1 MVLFLTA
8 PFPDLCLLIPFPSG
22 TLTQSAII
30 VSTGK
35 LLTRTYMYRYVSGN
49 YEVPYVYSI

>member
-22 TLTQSAII
+22 TLTQSAIT

-35 LLTRTYMYRYVSGN
+35 LLTRTYRYVSGN
-49 YEVPYVYSI
+49 YEVPFVYSI